1 MKDHQ
6 DRIHEALPLKR
17 NIIHVIDRFRLA
29 GICVDIVAKTH
40 TLSLKK
46 VYYTLLRIM
55 FSPVKGHVLKEMRQT
70 ILIWSFLKST
80 HIMHYIEVCITF
92 RISVMPDVIGHP
104 VIQRPFDNKTIHRHR
119 LSNSGYRRKQGYGN
133 R

>member
-6 DRIHEALPLKR
+6 DRIHETLPFKR

-40 TLSLKK
+40 TLSLKE

-55 FSPVKGHVLKEMRQT
+55 FGSVKSHMLKEMRQP

-80 HIMHYIEVCITF
+80 YIMHYIEVCITF

-104 VIQRPFDNKTIHRHR
+104 VIQRSFYKKAIHRHR
-119 LSNSGYRRKQGYGN
+119 LSDSGCRRKQGYGN
-133 R
+133 S